1 MMYFFNNLVCNYC
14 TVYANNRLTLTL
26 FIKNKVMSFNR
37 YFSINDSKL
46 VNQNKYLCVLSKYLL
61 WKILESIGAQKPHFT

>member
-1 MMYFFNNLVCNYC
+1 MKYFFNNLVCNYY
-14 TVYANNRLTLTL
+14 TVYANNRLILTL

-46 VNQNKYLCVLSKYLL
+46 VNQNKYL
-61 WKILESIGAQKPHFT
+61 